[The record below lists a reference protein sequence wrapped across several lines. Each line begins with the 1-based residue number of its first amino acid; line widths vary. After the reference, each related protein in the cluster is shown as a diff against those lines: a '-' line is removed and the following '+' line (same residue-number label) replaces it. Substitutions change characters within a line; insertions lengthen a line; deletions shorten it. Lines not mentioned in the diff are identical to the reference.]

1 MAQETEK
8 SFPFDAV
15 ETESGYDKEYVADD
29 FARYFRAFISS
40 GIFMKEPTN
49 LQVIANGDMTVT
61 LKPGKM
67 IIEGYRYD
75 NTADIIIDIDP
86 ADGVLGRIDRVSAT
100 WSQEDRDI
108 HYTLQKGTPSYTPI
122 APECRRSEEY
132 KDYVVADIYVA
143 AGAIKIQQQN
153 ITDQRLNSDVCGLA
167 TPFTDLNTDAIF
179 TQYQDA
185 VNEFLKFADTCIDST
200 VVGQIEADLANKLDK
215 AGDSG
220 DNVVAFTQ
228 TSNRQNIMTGDTHK
242 TMFGKIKKWLADL
255 TATAFAQMITSA
267 DDLLATKVTG
277 YVPDAKAVAD
287 VASELNRNLSVR
299 YNTDTDT
306 VQILYNGTWVDW
318 KSGEQ
323 TDIPLFISGQGSV
336 NTDIS
341 GGFTKTSGNYT
352 GNVNL
357 NAIVMSTTNAT
368 NTSGSYSVVIGSGKL
383 IDRTVYKKVKFHATV
398 SGSGSNNAYA
408 NLNTA
413 KTNHGDRLAPKDG
426 YQRIVTG
433 DNVLD
438 ISDAA
443 SNGYLCFFL
452 GVNSG
457 TVSVTID
464 SIVLEK

>member
-1 MAQETEK
+1 MALETEK
-8 SFPFDAV
+8 SFPCDAE
-15 ETESGYDKEYVADD
+15 ETETGYDKEYVADD

-40 GIFMKEPTN
+40 GIFMKEDTN

-61 LKPGKM
+61 LKAGKM
-67 IIEGYRYD
+67 IIDGYRYD
-75 NTADIIIDIDP
+75 STGDIIITIDP
-86 ADGVLGRIDRVSAT
+86 ADGVLGRIDRISAT
-100 WSQEDRDI
+100 WCKDEGDI
-108 HYTLQKGTPSYTPI
+108 HYTLQKGTPSYKPV
-122 APECRRSEEY
+122 APECRRTEEY

-143 AGAIKIQQQN
+143 AGVIKIQQQN

-167 TPFTDLNTDAIF
+167 IPFTELNTNAIF

-200 VVGQIEADLANKLDK
+200 VVGQIESDLANKLDK
-215 AGDSG
+215 TGDSG

-228 TSNRQNIMTGDTHK
+228 TASRQNIMTGDTHK
-242 TMFGKIKKWLADL
+242 TIFGKIKKWLADL
-255 TATAFAQMITSA
+255 TATAFAQMITTKE
-267 DDLLATKVTG
+267 DLLATKATG

-287 VASELNRNLSVR
+287 AYTELNGKLSVR

-408 NLNTA
+408 NLNTD
-413 KTNHGDRLAPKDG
+413 KTNYGDRLAPKDG

-464 SIVLEK
+464 SIVLCK

>member
-287 VASELNRNLSVR
+287 VASELTRKLTQTPILIA
-299 YNTDTDT
+299 TD
-306 VQILYNGTWVDW
+306 
-318 KSGEQ
+318 
-323 TDIPLFISGQGSV
+323 
-336 NTDIS
+336 
-341 GGFTKTSGNYT
+341 
-352 GNVNL
+352 
-357 NAIVMSTTNAT
+357 
-368 NTSGSYSVVIGSGKL
+368 TSGSYTIPAAD
-383 IDRTVYKKVKFHATV
+383 IDTYKKIQVIAMNTESHAITEITMDV
-398 SGSGSNNAYA
+398 SVLKELGTNKTYTHMIFSSGSG
-408 NLNTA
+408 T
-413 KTNHGDRLAPKDG
+413 G
-426 YQRIVTG
+426 YITQ
-433 DNVLD
+433 
-438 ISDAA
+438 A
-443 SNGYLCFFL
+443 SIRCAQNGNILCL
-452 GVNSG
+452 GMCKGWTLQHIKVYG
-457 TVSVTID
+457 Y
-464 SIVLEK
+464 K